1 MSKVT
6 LRAREL
12 PEFWGAAILTVKAA
26 SDDAFWRLL
35 RYFVGFYRENL
46 FNDHWGEHAQIA
58 GNNVLDL
65 LMVCHDLSTEEVK
78 KIWQPF
84 LDWVARSPAAYTVQG
99 QPILGSMPA
108 QALLGRGVE
117 YVAVME
123 WCLSMGSKLLVPSGC

>member
-1 MSKVT
+1 
-6 LRAREL
+6 
-12 PEFWGAAILTVKAA
+12 
-26 SDDAFWRLL
+26 
-35 RYFVGFYRENL
+35 
-46 FNDHWGEHAQIA
+46 IA